1 LTKIPFP
8 FASALLLAACGRTLA
23 TSSVA
28 KTQLAPPDVFRCVMK
43 QFDTLG
49 FQRTMYDTQKLR
61 TNARK
66 VNPKITFSNT
76 QFRKAWDRLE
86 VEVKPGT
93 TGTDLNVVASTV
105 AEYFSQNG
113 QNFNPLPPTKE
124 VQEAA
129 RALEQKCGGSG
140 PNPDTTPYAQ

>member
-1 LTKIPFP
+1 MTKTDLLL
-8 FASALLLAACGRTLA
+8 ASALLFVACGRTVA
-23 TSSVA
+23 TSSVVQ
-28 KTQLAPPDVFRCVMK
+28 TQLAPPVAFSCVMGE
-43 QFDTLG
+43 FDTLG
-49 FQRTMYDTQKLR
+49 FQRTMYDKDELR
-61 TNARK
+61 TSAKK

-93 TGTDLNVVASTV
+93 TGTDLNVVATTV

-113 QNFNPLPPTKE
+113 QNFSPLPPTQE

-129 RALEQKCGGSG
+129 RAVQQKCGGSG
-140 PNPDTTPYAQ
+140 PNPDTASHAQ

>member
-1 LTKIPFP
+1 
-8 FASALLLAACGRTLA
+8 
-23 TSSVA
+23 
-28 KTQLAPPDVFRCVMK
+28 MK

-49 FQRTMYDTQKLR
+49 FQRTMYDTQELR
-61 TNARK
+61 TSAKK

-93 TGTDLNVVASTV
+93 AGTDLNVVASTV

-113 QNFNPLPPTKE
+113 QNFNPLPTTQE
-124 VQEAA
+124 AQEAA
-129 RALEQKCGGSG
+129 RALEQRCGGSG
-140 PNPDTTPYAQ
+140 PNPDIAPPAE

>member
-1 LTKIPFP
+1 
-8 FASALLLAACGRTLA
+8 
-23 TSSVA
+23 
-28 KTQLAPPDVFRCVMK
+28 MK

-113 QNFNPLPPTKE
+113 QNFNPLPPSKE

-129 RALEQKCGGSG
+129 RALEQKCGESG
-140 PNPDTTPYAQ
+140 PNPDTTPQAQ